1 MEDKKIETKKMFV
14 FDRSSYILL
23 LIGIFIN
30 LIGFLL
36 MIGGAASSPEEFN
49 AEELFSKR
57 RITIA
62 PIIILLGYG
71 IILYGIIKKPSSKEN
86 K

>member
-23 LIGIFIN
+23 LIGVVIN
-30 LIGFLL
+30 VIGFLL
-36 MIGGAASSPEEFN
+36 MIGGAASSPDEFN
-49 AEELFSKR
+49 AEELFSTR

>member
-23 LIGIFIN
+23 LIGIVVN
-30 LIGFLL
+30 VIGFLL
-36 MIGGAASSPEEFN
+36 MIGGAASSPDEFN
-49 AEELFSKR
+49 AEELFSTR

-71 IILYGIIKKPSSKEN
+71 IILYGIMKKPSSKEN
-86 K
+86 N